1 MLLIHLIFGVTCSN
15 GFPAVNGGGKLELF
29 NSNLPIVISNRST
42 GLGDK
47 NTFASEFGCVS
58 MSSFES
64 MTPTLAPQHWG
75 LHAGQPDD
83 SCSGGFSSSCAGPNV
98 MAQRNYPMDN
108 LLDVYWGNGSPTWLN
123 TTGEASFKK
132 QLWQSLISS
141 ALNIKSNIETRR
153 QDNQFGIIV
162 WQYGEIWPTGG
173 WGSVEYSSPR
183 PGQVLGGRWKPLQ
196 HWYRQYLYADVLVA
210 CGTGSCYVR
219 NDRAMQPFAG
229 NVAVTAVD
237 LVHGNSTTIYNAK
250 QNVSTGPGITNYFSI
265 PTVGFNQH
273 TTVLESTVT
282 DESGNIVSTNVNL
295 FLPPVNLTV
304 AAANVKVTVADAANG
319 DGTVGVTVESAANV
333 LWLTLTTQAQG
344 RFSDNAF
351 LLRAGSKTLQFIPFG
366 SAPVDIATLKNTIR
380 EEDFST
386 YN

>member
-1 MLLIHLIFGVTCSN
+1 MFLLRCLVLRRN
-15 GFPAVNGGGKLELF
+15 GFPAVNGGGSLKLF
-29 NSNLPIVISNRST
+29 DANIPITISNRAT
-42 GLGDK
+42 GLNNP
-47 NTFASEFGCVS
+47 NTFASEFGVVHA
-58 MSSFES
+58 SSFES
-64 MTPTLAPQHWG
+64 MSPTLAQEHWG

-83 SCSGGFSSSCAGPNV
+83 TCQGGFSAVCKGPNV

-108 LLDVYWGNGSPTWLN
+108 LLDVYWGTGSPTWLN

-132 QLWQSLISS
+132 QLWQSLIAS

-196 HWYRQYLYADVLVA
+196 YWYRQSLYADVLVA

-219 NDRAMQPFAG
+219 NDRSMQTFDG
-229 NVAVTAVD
+229 TVTVEAVD
-237 LVHGNSTTIYNAK
+237 LLHANATSLYSAK
-250 QNVSTGPGITNYFSI
+250 QNVSTGPGITQYFSI
-265 PTVGFNQH
+265 PVAAYNPH
-273 TTVLESTVT
+273 TTVLQSTVT
-282 DESGNIVSTNVNL
+282 DESGSVISTNINL
-295 FLPPVNLTV
+295 LLPPVNLTV
-304 AAANVKVTVADAANG
+304 APSNVKVTVADSPNK
-319 DGTVGVTVESAANV
+319 DGSVNVTVESAANV

-366 SAPVDIATLKNTIR
+366 DAPVDIATLKTTIR
-380 EEDFST
+380 EEDVSV
-386 YN
+386 YA